1 MKAKE
6 IDLYMD
12 FASRTASMSHAKR
25 LQVGA
30 VIAKP
35 GGIFLAYGYN
45 GMPSGMDNACETDNI
60 TNPEVIHAEAN
71 AILKCAR
78 EGHSTKDAWLFLT
91 HSPCIECAKM
101 ILQSGIIS
109 LVYITKYKDESGINL
124 LKRHAI
130 VVHEYQTL

>member
-12 FASRTASMSHAKR
+12 FASRTAIMSHAKR

-45 GMPSGMDNACETDNI
+45 GMPSGMDNDCEYEGKTK
-60 TNPEVIHAEAN
+60 PEVIHAEAN

-101 ILQSGIIS
+101 ILQAGITS
-109 LVYITKYKDESGINL
+109 VVYCTKYKDSRGLAL
-124 LKRHAI
+124 LEQHQI
-130 VVHEYQTL
+130 TIYEYGN

>member
-1 MKAKE
+1 MKPKE
-6 IDLYMD
+6 INLYIDLV
-12 FASRTASMSHAKR
+12 SRIAKMSHAKR

-35 GGIFLAYGYN
+35 GGILLAYGYN
-45 GMPSGMDNACETDNI
+45 GMPSGMDNTCETNNV

-78 EGHSTKDAWLFLT
+78 EGRSTEGAWLFLT

-101 ILQSGIIS
+101 ILQSGITS

-124 LKRHAI
+124 LKRHNVA
-130 VVHEYQTL
+130 VHEII

>member
-1 MKAKE
+1 MKPKE
-6 IDLYMD
+6 INLYVDL
-12 FASRTASMSHAKR
+12 ASRIAKMSHAKR

-35 GGIFLAYGYN
+35 GGILLAYGYN
-45 GMPSGMDNACETDNI
+45 GMPSGMANACETNDV

-78 EGHSTKDAWLFLT
+78 EGRSTEGAWLFLT

-101 ILQSGIIS
+101 ILQSGITS
-109 LVYITKYKDESGINL
+109 LIYVTKYKDESGINL
-124 LKRHAI
+124 LQQHYVSVQQI
-130 VVHEYQTL
+130 I

>member
-1 MKAKE
+1 MKHKE
-6 IDLYMD
+6 INLYIDLV
-12 FASRTASMSHAKR
+12 SRIAKMSHAKR

-35 GGIFLAYGYN
+35 GGILLAYGYN
-45 GMPSGMDNACETDNI
+45 GMPSGMDNTCETSNV

-78 EGHSTKDAWLFLT
+78 EGRSTEGAWLFLT

-101 ILQSGIIS
+101 ILQSGITS

-124 LKRHAI
+124 LKRHNVA
-130 VVHEYQTL
+130 VHEII

>member
-1 MKAKE
+1 MKSKE
-6 IDLYMD
+6 INLYVDLV
-12 FASRTASMSHAKR
+12 SRIAKMSHAKR

-35 GGIFLAYGYN
+35 GGILLAYGYN
-45 GMPSGMDNACETDNI
+45 GMPSGMDNACETNDV

-78 EGHSTKDAWLFLT
+78 EGRSTEGAWLFLT

-101 ILQSGIIS
+101 ILQSGITS
-109 LVYITKYKDESGINL
+109 LVYVTKYKDESGINL
-124 LKRHAI
+124 LQQHYVSVQQI
-130 VVHEYQTL
+130 I